1 VFIADTEEELIPHKK
16 SIDTSPGAEE
26 ERRLF
31 YVGIPRAINK
41 LL

>member
-1 VFIADTEEELIPHKK
+1 MFIADTEEELIPHKQ
-16 SIDTSPGAEE
+16 SIDTSPGAVE

-31 YVGIPRAINK
+31 HVGITRAIKK